1 MARCG
6 EEGAGHAPCF
16 MNGLVALGDGRE
28 GGGRRGEEMLQA
40 SHWAG

>member
-6 EEGAGHAPCF
+6 EEGGGHAPCF
-16 MNGLVALGDGRE
+16 MNGLVALGDGGRE
-28 GGGRRGEEMLQA
+28 EGGEEMLQA